1 MRRFFCGVFFVAF
14 LIVLIGTVPASAQ
27 NGRGVIA
34 GTVKDAGNNVLIGAV
49 IQVSPSGQ
57 RAVSD
62 DQGNFRIPEV
72 PSGQASLTVSY
83 VGLANFTSTVNVAAG
98 QTDIVSA
105 VLQVPSLNEQIVVQ
119 AERLEG
125 QAEAV
130 NIERSSDDIV
140 QVLPLKV
147 ITGLPNTNI
156 ADAVGR
162 LPSVSLERDE
172 GEGKYVQIRGTEPRL
187 NNVTINGVNTPSV
200 EGTVRNIKLDSVS
213 SNLVE
218 RIEVFKTLT
227 SNQDSDGVGGT
238 VNLVTK
244 TAADTPTIE
253 FGGEGGYTPIQ
264 GGRTLGEFDGT
275 FGKRFGPSHKFGF
288 LLGGTWDRNN
298 RGIDDAEVGNQATG
312 TIPGT
317 SQSIGYAQSRDYRT
331 YEYYRTR
338 YGFDTGIDY
347 NISPETSVYVKGLYS
362 DFHDY
367 GDVWVYTP
375 NTGNTI
381 KAVNGS
387 VITFDNALDCQAVNE
402 VADAT
407 TANSNPCSPG
417 SMQYRH
423 YIRRPDQQ
431 LYSILTGAR
440 KDSPNWL
447 LIWEAAGSRG
457 HNIGGQDFQ
466 TTNFQGPLASYDS
479 TGKLVP
485 GSAGVDI
492 QVDHTDPLN
501 PILLP
506 TPTDH
511 TNIYDPTLYGVS
523 NSSFNNYIATDV
535 AFQGSFSAARRYSVH
550 SHYGTFEMGFKIRDS
565 HTTQKETDLNY
576 SPPGA
581 SPFTLAQ
588 VLGTYT
594 NSTYYDKAFLFN
606 GQAYGPTSDY
616 IKILQQVDANIGG
629 SSPALT
635 EDPIADGIKS
645 ASAFFDADERIY
657 AAYLMNGISVGK
669 WRFNTGVRFEDT
681 QTGFLAN
688 KVDKSKPTLSQIITP
703 FTQTTSYFNALPS
716 IQVQY
721 LIEKNTNIRGN
732 FSMGISRPN
741 IQDEVPSQTFD
752 PNGSPPSITL
762 GNPNLKATRANNY
775 DVLVEHFFQPL
786 GILQGGFFYKQLYNP
801 IYSTG
806 LFVPVAGFTNPFLQT
821 LSINGPSA
829 HITGFE
835 MDWEQRF
842 SFLPSLA
849 SGLGIA
855 ANYSHTASQA
865 TFPAGFACNA
875 NDATQC
881 RTDKPPLQRTAP
893 NTYNIGITYD
903 KARFSMRFGISH
915 NDASIFNYQFVQN
928 STPNDPVLGLPGPF
942 GDNYL
947 YAHTQYDVQGS
958 YRMYKGLTFIVS
970 GLNLTNEVFGFY
982 NGSPQYPNQ
991 REFYKP
997 TVSFGMRW
1005 SSAAEK

>member
-1 MRRFFCGVFFVAF
+1 MRRYFCGVFFATLLVSVVGA
-14 LIVLIGTVPASAQ
+14 VPATAQ
-27 NGRGVIA
+27 NGRGIIA
-34 GTVKDAGNNVLIGAV
+34 GTVVDSGKNVLIGAE

-62 DQGNFRIPEV
+62 DVGNFRISDV
-72 PSGQASLTVSY
+72 PAGQATVTVSY
-83 VGLANFTSTVNVAAG
+83 VGFADFKTDVNVSGG
-98 QTDIVSA
+98 QTASVSA
-105 VLQVPSLNEQIVVQ
+105 VLQVASRTDQVMVT

-218 RIEVFKTLT
+218 RIEVFKTL
-227 SNQDSDGVGGT
+227 SANQDADGVGGT

-244 TAADTPTIE
+244 TASERPTIE

-275 FGKRFGPSHKFGF
+275 FGKRFGQGHKFGF

-298 RGIDDAEVGNQATG
+298 RGINDAEVNSQGIG

-317 SQSIGYAQSRDYRT
+317 TTNIGYAASRDYRS
-331 YEYYRTR
+331 YSYYRTR

-347 NISPETSVYVKGLYS
+347 NINSEASVYVKGLFS

-375 NTGNTI
+375 FAGNSI
-381 KAVNGS
+381 KQVNGS
-387 VITFDNALDCQAVNE
+387 VITFFTCTE
-402 VADAT
+402 T
-407 TANSNPCSPG
+407 TAPAGCTPG
-417 SMQYRH
+417 GENYRH

-440 KDSPNWL
+440 KDSANWL
-447 LIWEAAGSRG
+447 FIWEAAGSRG

-466 TTNFQGPLASYDS
+466 TTNFAGPA
-479 TGKLVP
+479 
-485 GSAGVDI
+485 VDI
-492 QVDHTDPLN
+492 QVDETDPLT
-501 PILLP
+501 PKLLP
-506 TPTDH
+506 NPSTPPTGFTTD
-511 TNIYDPTLYGVS
+511 IYNPALYTVS
-523 NSSFNNYIATDV
+523 ASSFNNYIATDV
-535 AFQGSFSAARRYSVH
+535 AFQGAFSAARRYNFH
-550 SHYGTFEMGFKIRDS
+550 SHYGTFDMGFKIRDS

-576 SPPGA
+576 VPPVCTSA
-581 SPFTLAQ
+581 CLVTSSPFTLAQ
-588 VLGTYT
+588 VLGNYT
-594 NSTYYDKAFLFN
+594 NPTYYDNAFQFQ
-606 GQAYGPTSDY
+606 GQSFGPTSDY
-616 IKILQQVDANIGG
+616 NKIIHAVDATASGG
-629 SSPALT
+629 SFPALQ
-635 EDPIADGIKS
+635 EDPVADGLAS
-645 ASAFFDADERIY
+645 AAAFFDADERIY
-657 AAYLMNGISVGK
+657 AGYLMNGISVGK

-681 QTGFLAN
+681 QTGYLAN
-688 KVDKSKPTLSQIITP
+688 ELDKTNPSQTNVIPITK
-703 FTQTTSYFNALPS
+703 TTGYFNALPD

-721 LIEKNTNIRGN
+721 QIQKDTNLRGN

-741 IQDEVPSQTFD
+741 IQDEVPNETFD
-752 PNGSPPSITL
+752 PNTSPRGTL
-762 GNPNLKATRANNY
+762 TTGNPNLKATRANNY
-775 DVLVEHFFQPL
+775 DLLIEHFFQPL
-786 GILQGGFFYKQLYNP
+786 GILQAGFFYKQLYNP
-801 IYSTG
+801 IYSTVTVVG
-806 LFVPVAGFTNPFLQT
+806 PNLVAT
-821 LSINGPSA
+821 SINGPNA

-842 SFLPSLA
+842 SFLPGLA
-849 SGLGIA
+849 NGLGVA

-865 TFPAGFACNA
+865 NFPAGFSCGGK
-875 NDATQC
+875 DALGNPTLC
-881 RTDKPPLQRTAP
+881 RTDQPTLQRTAP

-903 KARFSMRFGISH
+903 KARFSMRFAISH
-915 NDASIFNYQFVQN
+915 NDASIFQYQFVGN
-928 STPNDPVLGLPGPF
+928 STPNDPVLGLKGPT

-958 YRMYKGLTFIVS
+958 YRLYKGLTFFAS

-982 NGSPQYPNQ
+982 NGSTQYPNQ

-1005 SSAAEK
+1005 SSATQQ

>member
-1 MRRFFCGVFFVAF
+1 MRKYFCGVFFVA
-14 LIVLIGTVPASAQ
+14 LLIGVVGAVPAAAQ

-34 GTVKDAGNNVLIGAV
+34 GTVVDSGKNVLIGAV

-57 RAVSD
+57 RAVSA
-62 DQGNFRIPEV
+62 DQGNFRIPDV
-72 PSGQASLTVSY
+72 PAGPATLTVSY
-83 VGLANFTSTVNVAAG
+83 VGFADFTANVNVEAG
-98 QTDIVSA
+98 QTANVSA
-105 VLQVPSLNEQIVVQ
+105 ALKVASQTDQIMVT

-140 QVLPLKV
+140 QVLPLKE
-147 ITGLPNTNI
+147 ITSLPNTNI

-200 EGTVRNIKLDSVS
+200 EGTVRNIKLDSVPA
-213 SNLVE
+213 NLVE
-218 RIEVFKTLT
+218 RIEVFKTL
-227 SNQDSDGVGGT
+227 SANQDADGVGGT

-244 TAADTPTIE
+244 TASDKPTIE

-275 FGKRFGPSHKFGF
+275 FGKRFGPGHKFGF
-288 LLGGTWDRNN
+288 ILGGTWDRNN
-298 RGIDDAEVGNQATG
+298 RGIDDAEVGSQATG
-312 TIPGT
+312 TDPATGN
-317 SQSIGYAQSRDYRT
+317 SIGYAASRDYRS
-331 YEYYRTR
+331 YAYYRTR

-347 NISPETSVYVKGLYS
+347 NFGSGSSVYVRGLFS

-375 NTGNTI
+375 NAGNTI

-387 VITFDNALDCQAVNE
+387 VITFDNTLDCQAINQ
-402 VADAT
+402 AA
-407 TANSNPCSPG
+407 APGANPCSPG

-466 TTNFQGPLASYDS
+466 TTNFQGPAASY
-479 TGKLVP
+479 TTTATAAGPAGTLVP
-485 GSAGVDI
+485 GTKGVDI
-492 QVDHTDPLN
+492 QANLTDPLT
-501 PILLP
+501 PKLLP
-506 TPTDH
+506 NPASGALDTTD
-511 TNIYDPTLYGVS
+511 IYNPSLYGVS
-523 NSSFNNYIATDV
+523 NTNFNNYIATDV
-535 AFQGSFSAARRYSVH
+535 AFQGAFSAARRYSVH
-550 SHYGTFEMGFKIRDS
+550 SHYGTFEAGFKIRDS

-576 SPPGA
+576 SPSGA

-594 NSTYYDKAFLFN
+594 NPTYYDKAFLFN

-616 IKILQQVDANIGG
+616 LKIIQQADANIGG
-629 SSPALT
+629 SNPALT
-635 EDPIADGIKS
+635 ENLISDELTS
-645 ASAFFDADERIY
+645 ANAFFDADERIY

-669 WRFNTGVRFEDT
+669 WRINTGVRFEDT

-688 KVDKSKPTLSQIITP
+688 HVDKTNPAAPMITP
-703 FTQTTSYFNALPS
+703 FTQTTSYFNALPD

-721 LIEKNTNIRGN
+721 LLQKDTNLRGN

-741 IQDEVPSQTFD
+741 IQDEVPNQTFD
-752 PNGSPPSITL
+752 PNTSPRPTITA

-775 DVLVEHFFQPL
+775 DLLIEHFFQPL

-801 IYSTG
+801 IYATAS
-806 LFVPVAGFTNPFLQT
+806 LAGPNFLDI
-821 LSINGPSA
+821 SINGPNA

-849 SGLGIA
+849 NGLGIA
-855 ANYSHTASQA
+855 ANYSYTTSQA
-865 TFPAGFACNA
+865 TFPAGAFNG
-875 NDATQC
+875 
-881 RTDKPPLQRTAP
+881 RTDKPTLQRTSP

-903 KARFSMRFGISH
+903 KARFSMRFAISH
-915 NDASIFNYQFVQN
+915 NDASIFQYQFVQN
-928 STPNDPVLGLPGPF
+928 STPNDPVLGLKGPF

-947 YAHTQYDVQGS
+947 YSHTQYDVQGS
-958 YRMYKGLTFIVS
+958 YRMYKGLSFFAS

-982 NGSPQYPNQ
+982 NGSPIYPNQ

-1005 SSAAEK
+1005 SSAAEQ